1 MVDLI
6 KLREEQKEINQLSNL
21 KPPSAPKKE
30 PIKKQDLKTPKPPL
44 KKIPQEDFFIDWD
57 YLARNSSF
65 QRGFTEFIKHTFPQ
79 YKTIDHRASKS
90 VMNKQL
96 KEKTNEITTALNV
109 VNKMDSELLRE
120 LRDNPLYL
128 EQKSKHNE

>member
-1 MVDLI
+1 M
-6 KLREEQKEINQLSNL
+6 KLSEMKVKKVEKPKPPSVSKPSPEKKVVSISDL
-21 KPPSAPKKE
+21 KPP
-30 PIKKQDLKTPKPPL
+30 KPPT
-44 KKIPQEDFFIDWD
+44 KKVPQEDFFIDWD

-79 YKTIDHRASKS
+79 YKAIEHRASKN

-96 KEKTNEITTALNV
+96 KKRTNEITTAMNIV
-109 VNKMDSELLRE
+109 SKMDSELLRE

-128 EQKSKHNE
+128 EQKSKHNK